1 MPTITIDNIHDMR
14 PMPSIA
20 RMARLLSG
28 SMWRPRDWNTET
40 PQTVADDAVAFL
52 RCAGLVSFTRNKA
65 AIRRVI
71 VSDVPPRQSDH
82 RKAPRENMGYVYAP
96 INLILRGRTAH
107 LHDMESDSLDGALD
121 LIAGWM
127 LLHGSSRPSFYGCS
141 FTERKWFGATIPDY
155 EDTPSEE
162 QTVAAHRIA
171 YADFATRSGASPVQV
186 RMAKAA
192 RRFLAHQYAD
202 EIICGRTRSLDCAL
216 RCALIARAIRDN
228 EELEWIGAQIGNSI
242 APQGD
247 RLRGYL
253 LTAARLDNGLE
264 AFALFGRE
272 EWDSHPE
279 KQATAQNDRES
290 NIPTDESEAEHE
302 AARRDY
308 CENQSDQRRVDA
320 VRRGKD
326 AHIDSM
332 GESVENNAADESEI
346 AQSAA
351 RSITAAR
358 EEKEEGQSKPESGGT
373 GHLKNIHSDWPT
385 DLERN

>member
-1 MPTITIDNIHDMR
+1 
-14 PMPSIA
+14 
-20 RMARLLSG
+20 
-28 SMWRPRDWNTET
+28 
-40 PQTVADDAVAFL
+40 
-52 RCAGLVSFTRNKA
+52 
-65 AIRRVI
+65 
-71 VSDVPPRQSDH
+71 
-82 RKAPRENMGYVYAP
+82 
-96 INLILRGRTAH
+96 
-107 LHDMESDSLDGALD
+107 MESDSLDGALD

-171 YADFATRSGASPVQV
+171 YADFATRSGASPVQAK
-186 RMAKAA
+186 MAKAA

-202 EIICGRTRSLDCAL
+202 EIIGGRTRVIDCAL
-216 RCALIARAIRDN
+216 RCALIARAIMDN
-228 EELEWIGAQIGNSI
+228 EELERIGAQIGNSI
-242 APQGD
+242 TEQGD

-308 CENQSDQRRVDA
+308 CENRSDQRRVDA